1 MRLTFFCNQSS
12 YKVKEK
18 RNVQKRVHLRA
29 ETERTERTMKKQWM
43 RSLAAV
49 SLIVTMGTGTG
60 TVLRAQE
67 EEKAGKSGGG
77 YFQN

>member
-1 MRLTFFCNQSS
+1 
-12 YKVKEK
+12 
-18 RNVQKRVHLRA
+18 
-29 ETERTERTMKKQWM
+29 MKKQWM

-60 TVLRAQE
+60 TVLRAYE
-67 EEKAGKSGGG
+67 EEMAGKSGGG

>member
-1 MRLTFFCNQSS
+1 MSGFLIKSKKKKCP
-12 YKVKEK
+12 KESALEGK
-18 RNVQKRVHLRA
+18 
-29 ETERTERTMKKQWM
+29 TERTERTMKKQWM

-60 TVLRAQE
+60 TVLRAYE
-67 EEKAGKSGGG
+67 EEMAGKPGGG